1 MIIINPVTGQTKEDD
16 SFIDIIPTTNGEHL
30 TINCRVRN
38 IATTQGII
46 STYKDPYTFT
56 NKTIN
61 NGVINNLITIV
72 IDSNTFYTN
81 VFGPNWN
88 KKNIMDKVKS
98 KYEDIINLLF
108 KDYKYGKPML
118 ISEIKVKKEAPK
130 VIQTKEQE
138 PIERTIGD
146 DFLEAMDAINELIP
160 VDNIDDPDDVDPD
173 SITIFQDEI
182 ADRIDAGDIYEDNN
196 GLLRTSDTDSLVY
209 VLQRPRT
216 NINRRIR
223 LGGINLNKPQSNKHT
238 WISVRGYYW
247 PIKADTYSGRYS
259 NPKSPGVAIYT
270 QDDKT
275 YTNKVI
281 VKNLNDVQIDT
292 NISEQNLLK
301 AIVSC
306 CRVKIKN
313 TKESSHLFGKTNIK
327 RAMMISDKNLE
338 GYPIVDIIPNYTC
351 AKDGVN
357 RDIVIVG
364 GNKGYKFCMSDL
376 EIVFPFANSIL
387 KGIIVPKDKTLKIGS
402 KVKIIND
409 KNLKISK
416 GTIVTVMA
424 IRDNGFHSNIDH
436 IKVVTVKDTGGN
448 MFKIWSNCIK
458 VI

>member
-1 MIIINPVTGQTKEDD
+1 MIIINPVTGQTKQDD
-16 SFIDIIPTTNGEHL
+16 SFVDMIPTTNGEHL

-61 NGVINNLITIV
+61 NGVINNLITIS

-88 KKNIMDKVKS
+88 KKNTMDKVKS
-98 KYEDIINLLF
+98 KYEDILNYLF

-130 VIQTKEQE
+130 VIQTQEQE

-146 DFLEAMDAINELIP
+146 DFLEAMHA
-160 VDNIDDPDDVDPD
+160 IDDFTPVEDINNPN
-173 SITIFQDEI
+173 SITIYSDEVQ
-182 ADRIDAGDIYEDNN
+182 DRIDAGDIYEAAD
-196 GLLRTSDTDSLVY
+196 GMLYTSDTDAPVY

-216 NINRRIR
+216 NRRLR
-223 LGGINLNKPQSNKHT
+223 LNGINLNKPQSNKHT

-247 PIKADTYSGRYS
+247 PIKIDTYSGRYS
-259 NPKSPGVAIYT
+259 NPKSAGVAIYT

-387 KGIIVPKDKTLKIGS
+387 KGIIVPKDKTLKVGS

-436 IKVVTVKDTGGN
+436 IKVITVKDTGGN

>member
-16 SFIDIIPTTNGEHL
+16 WFNNIVPSTNGERL
-30 TINCRVRN
+30 TISCRLRN
-38 IATTQGII
+38 IATTQGIV
-46 STYKDPYTFT
+46 STYKNPNTFDIV
-56 NKTIN
+56 TIN
-61 NGVINNLITIV
+61 NIATAIITV
-72 IDSNTFYTN
+72 DSNTFYTN

-88 KKNIMDKVKS
+88 KKNTMDKVKS
-98 KYEDIINLLF
+98 KYEDILNYLF

-130 VIQTKEQE
+130 VIQTQEQE
-138 PIERTIGD
+138 PIERTMND

-160 VDNIDDPDDVDPD
+160 VENVDDPNDIDPD
-173 SITIFQDEI
+173 SITIFEDEI

-196 GLLRTSDTDSLVY
+196 GVLRTSDTDSLVY

-216 NINRRIR
+216 NRRLR
-223 LGGINLNKPQSNKHT
+223 LNGINLNKPQSNKHT

-301 AIVSC
+301 AVISC

-327 RAMMISDKNLE
+327 RGMMISDKNLE